1 MFKIVQKIQ
10 EIFENLIFYLT
21 RFFISIKLK
30 LIDICLLFF
39 NVKEMKR
46 EHF

>member
-39 NVKEMKR
+39 NVKEMKS